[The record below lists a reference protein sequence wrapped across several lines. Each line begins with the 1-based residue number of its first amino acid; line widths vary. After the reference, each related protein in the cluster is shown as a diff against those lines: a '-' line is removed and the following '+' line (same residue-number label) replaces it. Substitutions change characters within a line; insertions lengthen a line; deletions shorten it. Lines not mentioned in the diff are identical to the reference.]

1 MAQQLRLRSQKSPKK
16 EEFGATVEVIV
27 DNGLA
32 HLSEPFTYAINRNQL
47 NVEIGHLVSVSFG
60 SKNLIGVVVG
70 KSYEFKAGL
79 KFVKKILHNRPVI
92 TSEQIEIIKKAQKRW
107 SGDFWNYLK
116 FAVPSIPS
124 KKNIEEIKI
133 EGVKRRIERPELRIG
148 SSFFDLVELIKMRS
162 NPSRQ
167 ILIIVPELN
176 LLQFLKKNIEGKC
189 VEYGSHLE
197 QSQRVENYLGILT
210 GNANIILGT
219 RSAIFLPL
227 RNDAE
232 ILIVDDLSFEF
243 YEKRFPYWNVRDLA
257 LIRSADH
264 SITFYSHS
272 PSLELVRLV
281 EMNWLRMKQRKM
293 ERPNIF
299 FNDGRVTD
307 LATIKTG
314 LRSGK
319 VLVLVPEKGYVN
331 ALVCKNCR
339 NIRICSKCGGR
350 LVLSDSHEKPA
361 CSLCKERNQNE
372 KCSFCNFSNFLMF
385 RKGQERQIDE
395 LGKQIPGASI
405 VKYQN
410 LTTPIRSGQ
419 VCVATYGNY
428 PLEKF
433 SAVVC
438 LGLEKFGYQN
448 SLRSSELTRKVLF
461 DIAALRANSFFLDIP
476 SNDYFAQ
483 VINNGDPYKAAL
495 KELMERRTANLP
507 PWYRIVYFQCDS
519 KFVPTL
525 EEQPFISAVHYEK
538 GTALIKSKVE
548 DSSDLVSFLQSISK
562 YRSLRKLKP
571 WNVKVDPLDI

>member
-16 EEFGATVEVIV
+16 EEFSGTVDVIV
-27 DNGLA
+27 DSGLV
-32 HLSEPFTYAINRNQL
+32 HLSEPFTYAINRNQQH
-47 NVEIGHLVSVSFG
+47 VEIGHFVSVPFG

-79 KFVKKILHNRPVI
+79 KFVKKILHNRPII
-92 TSEQIEIIKKAQKRW
+92 TSEQIEIINKAQNRW
-107 SGDFWNYLK
+107 SGNFWNYLK

-124 KKNIEEIKI
+124 KKNIEALKI

-148 SSFFDLVELIKMRS
+148 SSFVDLVELIKMRS

-167 ILIIVPELN
+167 ILIIVPDLN
-176 LLQFLKKNIEGKC
+176 FLQFLKNNIGRKFI
-189 VEYGSHLE
+189 EYGSHLE
-197 QSQRVENYLGILT
+197 QSQRVDNYLSILS
-210 GNANIILGT
+210 GNTNIILGT

-232 ILIVDDLSFEF
+232 ILVVDDLSFEF
-243 YEKRFPYWNVRDLA
+243 YEQRFPYWNVRDLA

-281 EMNWLRMKQRKM
+281 EMNWLRMKQRKL
-293 ERPNIF
+293 ERPNIL
-299 FNDGRVTD
+299 FNDGRITHVT
-307 LATIKTG
+307 TIKTG

-350 LVLSDSHEKPA
+350 LVLSDSQRKPI
-361 CSLCKERNQNE
+361 CSLCKERNQDD
-372 KCSFCNFSNFLMF
+372 KCSYCNFSNFLMF
-385 RKGQERQIDE
+385 RKGQDRLIDE
-395 LGKQIPGASI
+395 LGKQIPGVPI
-405 VKYQN
+405 LKYQN
-410 LTTPIRSGQ
+410 LSPPIRSGQ

-433 SAVVC
+433 SAVIC

-448 SLRSSELTRKVLF
+448 RLRSSELARKALF
-461 DIAALRANSFFLDIP
+461 DIAALRANSYFFDIP

-483 VINNGDPYKAAL
+483 VINSGDPYKASL
-495 KELMERRTANLP
+495 NELRERQSANLP

-525 EEQPFISAVHYEK
+525 EEQAFISAVHFEK
-538 GTALIKSKVE
+538 GIALIKSKVE
-548 DSSDLVSFLQSISK
+548 DSSELISFLQSISK

>member
-1 MAQQLRLRSQKSPKK
+1 MLFRS
-16 EEFGATVEVIV
+16 
-27 DNGLA
+27 
-32 HLSEPFTYAINRNQL
+32 
-47 NVEIGHLVSVSFG
+47 
-60 SKNLIGVVVG
+60 
-70 KSYEFKAGL
+70 
-79 KFVKKILHNRPVI
+79 
-92 TSEQIEIIKKAQKRW
+92 
-107 SGDFWNYLK
+107 
-116 FAVPSIPS
+116 
-124 KKNIEEIKI
+124 
-133 EGVKRRIERPELRIG
+133 
-148 SSFFDLVELIKMRS
+148 DLVDLIKMRS

-167 ILIIVPELN
+167 ILIIVPDLN
-176 LLQFLKKNIEGKC
+176 FLQFLKKNIEGKC
-189 VEYGSHLE
+189 IEYGSHLE

-350 LVLSDSHEKPA
+350 LFLADSHETPS

-410 LTTPIRSGQ
+410 LSTPIRSGQ

-461 DIAALRANSFFLDIP
+461 DIAALRANSYFLDIP